1 MQQNIIITICLLTA
15 VLLRMMR
22 RWNDHSILITDR
34 TEIIAPA
41 ADSAGAFY
49 FESGLENKNKEEYRN
64 ARY

>member
-1 MQQNIIITICLLTA
+1 
-15 VLLRMMR
+15 MMR

-34 TEIIAPA
+34 TGNIAPA

-49 FESGLENKNKEEYRN
+49 FESGLENNNKEEYRN

>member
-1 MQQNIIITICLLTA
+1 
-15 VLLRMMR
+15 MMR

-34 TEIIAPA
+34 TGNIAPA

-49 FESGLENKNKEEYRN
+49 FESGLENNTKEEHRN